1 MFRTQPSETE
11 IRKPRMAFRPYPE
24 RPMEFPLRLPDGHVV
39 DAGVAVVH
47 DALGIEFPVLVPV
60 GAKPVSGI
68 IVPLVREADR
78 DPAPWNA
85 HSSLISR

>member
-1 MFRTQPSETE
+1 MIGWTR
-11 IRKPRMAFRPYPE
+11 PE
-24 RPMEFPLRLPDGHVV
+24 RPTVLALALLNRLIV
-39 DAGVAVVH
+39 DAG
-47 DALGIEFPVLVPV
+47 DAAPHEPVFVEFPVLVPV

-68 IVPLVREADR
+68 VVPLVREADR